1 VATVISFEIHGLKE
15 LQDRLNR
22 GDTMMRITLNEGL
35 RAIGRLFVPAKG
47 TGPLADATPKRTG
60 KLARSTFFRITEKE
74 LQELIVLQPAKTPEE
89 YGGMFYGW
97 FVREGTGPHEIRPR
111 LAKALHFFIG
121 DAEVFA
127 TRVNHPGTKANPYH
141 HRVLESLM
149 PEVQAIVEKIGI
161 RIVGYLSGK
170 EAL

>member
-1 VATVISFEIHGLKE
+1 MATEIIFEVHGLKE

-35 RAIGRLFVPAKG
+35 RAIGRLLVPAKG
-47 TGPLADATPKRTG
+47 TGPLADETPKVTG

-74 LQELIVLQPAKTPEE
+74 VQELIVLQPAKTPEE
-89 YGGMFYGW
+89 YGAMFYGW
-97 FVREGTGPHEIRPR
+97 FVREGTLPHEIRPR
-111 LAKALHFFIG
+111 IAKALHFFMG
-121 DAEVFA
+121 DEEIFA

-141 HRVLESLM
+141 KRVLERML
-149 PEVQAIVEKIGI
+149 PEIQGIVEQIGI